1 LFAIG
6 SLHIFSGACA
16 GAGLRAENCDP

>member
-16 GAGLRAENCDP
+16 GAGLWAENCDP